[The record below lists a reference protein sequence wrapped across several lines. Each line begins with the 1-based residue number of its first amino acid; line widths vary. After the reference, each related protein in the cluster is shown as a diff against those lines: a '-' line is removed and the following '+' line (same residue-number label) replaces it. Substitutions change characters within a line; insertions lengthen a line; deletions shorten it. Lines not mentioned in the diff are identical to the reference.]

1 MGRGANGRQQQRPS
15 HVLTHKHNT
24 NKETLNSDKTDRA
37 VRGDPSRCT
46 NQEYTFMT
54 APTGEGGVNREF
66 PNWPRN
72 TEGGERWVGTV
83 LGKKFVV
90 VQGW

>member
-1 MGRGANGRQQQRPS
+1 
-15 HVLTHKHNT
+15 
-24 NKETLNSDKTDRA
+24 
-37 VRGDPSRCT
+37 
-46 NQEYTFMT
+46 MT

-90 VQGW
+90 DKGGDGDHKQEMEGGKGGMGPWLVAPIGTWTGLTGLGWDLVTVTDTGL